1 MLSFL
6 GFEILIVA
14 TLHPGRCSSMLH
26 LTVACS
32 SLADVPYDRARLGGS
47 LPWLGPRC
55 ADRGEMLI
63 VLIILQS
70 NGSGV
75 VFAADVLRPKRETF
89 NAALHLNAVRAVGQ
103 SAILMLAAKS
113 TQSSRSLRRSP
124 HSYRPKQV
132 QP

>member
-32 SLADVPYDRARLGGS
+32 YLANVPYDRARLDGS
-47 LPWLGPRC
+47 LAWLGPRS
-55 ADRGEMLI
+55 ADRGELLGVLI
-63 VLIILQS
+63 VLQN
-70 NGSGV
+70 NGIGV
-75 VFAADVLRPKRETF
+75 SAVDVLKRKCETF